1 MHPLKKDEY
10 KLLNRMKFEAK
21 NVVEHLNK
29 VSDNQR
35 PINAAE
41 MERRLE
47 ELRKYSRELAQIQK
61 AIGLEVLKQ
70 L

>member
-1 MHPLKKDEY
+1 
-10 KLLNRMKFEAK
+10 MKFEAK

>member
-1 MHPLKKDEY
+1 MHPLKKDEF

-29 VSDNQR
+29 VAEDHR
-35 PINAAE
+35 KINAAE

-47 ELRKYSRELAQIQK
+47 ELRKYSRELARVQK
-61 AIGLEVLKQ
+61 AIDLEVQKQ
-70 L
+70 R

>member
-1 MHPLKKDEY
+1 LKKDEY

>member
-29 VSDNQR
+29 VSEDHR
-35 PINAAE
+35 KINAAE

-47 ELRKYSRELAQIQK
+47 ELRKYSRELAQVQK
-61 AIGLEVLKQ
+61 AIDQEVLKQ

>member
-1 MHPLKKDEY
+1 MKKDEY

-29 VSDNQR
+29 VADDQR

-41 MERRLE
+41 MDRRLE
-47 ELRKYSRELAQIQK
+47 ELRKYSRELAQVQK
-61 AIGLEVLKQ
+61 AIDQEVLKQ